1 MFGMSSKTSGIVFTW
16 GKYDALWLLQEY
28 LRELFASSAA
38 DTSDSRTI
46 NQAKSLL
53 LTKFDTAQKKYL
65 KIGGINIQVFHDYAL
80 IDVLWIDPKFRN
92 QGFGSMLVEKVEEH
106 AKELGLKRLLLSTYE
121 HQNSIEFWRK
131 IGCEEVG
138 RVRDYPEGQQLIYLH
153 KRLG

>member
-1 MFGMSSKTSGIVFTW
+1 MSSSPSDITFSW

-28 LRELFASSAA
+28 VREFFASGDAA
-38 DTSDSRTI
+38 SPRAV

-53 LTKFDTAQKKYL
+53 LVKSNSDEL
-65 KIGGINIQVFHDYAL
+65 HPVKIGGANLQIFFDYVL

-92 QGFGSMLVEKVEEH
+92 QGFGRKLVEKIEDH
-106 AKELGLKRLLLSTYE
+106 ARELGVKRLLLSTYE

-138 RVRDYPEGQQLIYLH
+138 RVRDYPEGQHLIYFH